1 MTIGQIK
8 QRADKYEDIY
18 ICVEDDLG
26 NKNETDMKRPIQFP
40 VKCHFLEKNAL
51 PDETEVFVA
60 YLLDEKQFRA
70 SIKDSCISFEDQYGN
85 KDARVLC
92 IFIRNK

>member
-1 MTIGQIK
+1 MTIGQTK

-18 ICVEDDLG
+18 ICVEDDLDS
-26 NKNETDMKRPIQFP
+26 KDEADMKRPIQFP
-40 VKCHFLEKNAL
+40 VKCHFLEKDTL
-51 PDETEVFVA
+51 SDETEVFMA
-60 YLLDEKQFRA
+60 FLLDEKQFVA
-70 SIKDSCISFEDQYGN
+70 SIKDSHISFEDQYGN